1 MNSFIITIIKNYI
14 FYDMKIMI
22 ILSFRLSK
30 RLYHIIFNIS
40 NYNIKIY
47 HNTNL
52 ININGISFGLS
63 KNLSKKYP
71 KM

>member
-1 MNSFIITIIKNYI
+1 
-14 FYDMKIMI
+14 MKIMI